1 MLQEI
6 TDYFPIATSE
16 NLRATNAERLKQL
29 KATMETLITL
39 PRKQRLS
46 FEEEFSAIETQLERL
61 TGKVDS
67 SYRTKFY
74 GQIKDYSG
82 F

>member
-16 NLRATNAERLKQL
+16 NLRAIDAERLKQL

-39 PRKQRLS
+39 PREQRLN
-46 FEEEFSAIETQLERL
+46 FEDEFSTIEAELEGL
-61 TGKVDS
+61 TGIPNL
-67 SYRTKFY
+67 SYRAAFY
-74 GQIKDYSG
+74 ASY
-82 F
+82 